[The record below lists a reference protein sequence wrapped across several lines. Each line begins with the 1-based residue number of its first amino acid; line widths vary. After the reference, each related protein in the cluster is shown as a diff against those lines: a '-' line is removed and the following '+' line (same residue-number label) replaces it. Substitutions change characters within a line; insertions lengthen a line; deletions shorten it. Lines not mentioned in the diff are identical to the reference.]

1 MGGLCSALACAA
13 SLTSVSFVFAS
24 QSKDAGIRTLVMLD
38 EQGGECSYMLVTVTF
53 GPTAAQEGFFSRTQL
68 SHEG

>member
-1 MGGLCSALACAA
+1 
-13 SLTSVSFVFAS
+13 
-24 QSKDAGIRTLVMLD
+24 MLD